1 MAKKITIVTKSGTR
15 LEQLEALAFL
25 LAAQLDNLNENTNIA
40 QFAKQYR
47 ETIKEIEDIKGA
59 PEADDEIS
67 EILSNRKNNG
77 KSGAVRKNRSK
88 IQRK

>member
-1 MAKKITIVTKSGTR
+1 MAKKITTITKSGTR

-25 LAAQLDNLNENTNIA
+25 LAAQLDKLDETMNIT
-40 QFAKQYR
+40 QLAKQYR

-67 EILSNRKNNG
+67 EILSNRKDKG
-77 KSGAVRKNRSK
+77 KSGTVRKNRTK
-88 IQRK
+88 VQRK

>member
-1 MAKKITIVTKSGTR
+1 MIKKITTITKDGTR

-25 LAAQLDNLNENTNIA
+25 LATQLDKPTPSTNIA
-40 QFAKQYR
+40 QIAKQYR

-67 EILSNRKNNG
+67 EIISKRKNNG
-77 KSGAVRKNRSK
+77 KSGSVRKDRSK
-88 IQRK
+88 VQRK